1 VIIVRESLTHRFNL
15 PTFRN
20 CGGLRL
26 VGDKCKI
33 ENSPDLEAVAGIIR
47 DLKKKHEKY
56 VAAVSFYCTTRI
68 CRKLHIRFDMTDFV
82 ELLMLSEAC
91 PSPRSPFPR

>member
-1 VIIVRESLTHRFNL
+1 MIIVRESLTHRFNL

-68 CRKLHIRFDMTDFV
+68 CRKTAYPIRYD
-82 ELLMLSEAC
+82 
-91 PSPRSPFPR
+91 